1 LQTQKTYDFV
11 GAKRT
16 FTALIRE
23 QSLRFSE
30 QCINCNSNMLTNSTV
45 NNSTN
50 STSTF
55 VSNSDISAGPPGI
68 TIYTQVTYSLIA
80 SVAFIGNMLVLSFF
94 WQDPKLLKKS
104 YNILILSLAIA
115 DVLTAICLV
124 TNPGFVLG
132 DAFPYA
138 ENQLLGKISCFVIWS
153 RVFLFHLAI
162 FSVYICLALATERW
176 YAVVKPMKYQSTF
189 NKKNTL
195 LYIASSWMWSLIL
208 VSSGFFQVG
217 YVASNPRNRRCKWL
231 ANWADPL
238 TRNILAVIQV
248 LLRMGFP
255 CFTMLAL
262 YAHMLYKT
270 RKPSVASA
278 ESRAK
283 MRGNIT
289 RMISATSAML
299 IIFLAPSQ
307 INFALAMTGASRLD
321 TKFHHVLSLL
331 VFVSSCVNPFIY
343 GLSNKS
349 YQHGFRRSLCLFCN
363 NTVRNT
369 NQLVLNRREIPA
381 DRITVEEINLP
392 ETSSIKMTD
401 TKTQ

>member
-1 LQTQKTYDFV
+1 MCVQWSV
-11 GAKRT
+11 GHSSW
-16 FTALIRE
+16 FLLYF
-23 QSLRFSE
+23 QRFSE

-80 SVAFIGNMLVLSFF
+80 SVAFIGNMLVISFF
-94 WQDPKLLKKS
+94 WRDPKLLKKS

-115 DVLTAICLV
+115 DVLTAICLI

-132 DAFPYA
+132 DAFPYP

-153 RVFLFHLAI
+153 RVFLFQLAI

-195 LYIASSWMWSLIL
+195 LYIASSWAWSLIL
-208 VSSGFFQVG
+208 FTSGFFQVG

-238 TRNILAVIQV
+238 TRKILAVIQV

-289 RMISATSAML
+289 RMIAATSAML

-349 YQHGFRRSLCLFCN
+349 YQHGFRRFLCPFCN
-363 NTVRNT
+363 NTVGNT
-369 NQLVLNRREIPA
+369 NQLVLNRRGIPA
-381 DRITVEEINLP
+381 DRITVEEINLT
-392 ETSSIKMTD
+392 ETRSMKMTD
-401 TKTQ
+401 TNE

>member
-1 LQTQKTYDFV
+1 
-11 GAKRT
+11 
-16 FTALIRE
+16 
-23 QSLRFSE
+23 
-30 QCINCNSNMLTNSTV
+30 MLTNFTV

-55 VSNSDISAGPPGI
+55 VTNSDISGGPPGI

-80 SVAFIGNMLVLSFF
+80 SVAFIGNMLVISFF

-124 TNPGFVLG
+124 TNPAFVLG
-132 DAFPYA
+132 DAFPYV
-138 ENQLLGKISCFVIWS
+138 ENHFLGKISCLVIWS
-153 RVFLFHLAI
+153 RVFLFQLAI
-162 FSVYICLALATERW
+162 FSAYLCLALATERW

-189 NKKNTL
+189 NKKTTL
-195 LYIASSWMWSLIL
+195 LYIASSWAWSLIL
-208 VSSGFFQVG
+208 VSSTFFQVG

-238 TRNILAVIQV
+238 TRKSVAVIQV
-248 LLRMGFP
+248 LLKIGFP

-270 RKPSVASA
+270 RKPGVASA
-278 ESRAK
+278 ERRAK
-283 MRGNIT
+283 MRGKIT
-289 RMISATSAML
+289 RMIAATCTML

-307 INFALAMTGASRLD
+307 INYALATTGNSRLD
-321 TKFHHVLSLL
+321 TKVHHVLSLL
-331 VFVSSCVNPFIY
+331 VFINSCVNPFIY

-349 YQHGFRRSLCLFCN
+349 YQHGFRRFLCPFCH
-363 NTVRNT
+363 NTVGNT
-369 NQLVLNRREIPA
+369 NQLVLNRRRIPA
-381 DRITVEEINLP
+381 DRITVEEINLT

-401 TKTQ
+401 TNTQ

>member
-1 LQTQKTYDFV
+1 
-11 GAKRT
+11 
-16 FTALIRE
+16 
-23 QSLRFSE
+23 
-30 QCINCNSNMLTNSTV
+30 MLTNSTV

-68 TIYTQVTYSLIA
+68 TIYTQVTYSLVA
-80 SVAFIGNMLVLSFF
+80 SVAFIGNMLVISFF

-115 DVLTAICLV
+115 DVLTAICLI

-138 ENQLLGKISCFVIWS
+138 ENQLLDKISCFVIWS
-153 RVFLFHLAI
+153 RVFLFQLAI

-195 LYIASSWMWSLIL
+195 LYIASSWAWSLIL
-208 VSSGFFQVG
+208 FTSGFFQVG

-238 TRNILAVIQV
+238 TRKILAVIQV

-255 CFTMLAL
+255 CVTMLAL

-289 RMISATSAML
+289 RMIAATCTTL

-349 YQHGFRRSLCLFCN
+349 YQHGFRRFLCPFCN

-369 NQLVLNRREIPA
+369 NQLVLNRRGIPA
-381 DRITVEEINLP
+381 DRITVEEINLT
-392 ETSSIKMTD
+392 ETRSIKMTD
-401 TKTQ
+401 TNE